1 MITNTF
7 VHLISKNGFQNLIQ
21 NTTAQ
26 VSIETGLKAVGRPA
40 FTLADT
46 HVDKETRKY
55 SAFKELLYQL
65 LCLGIY
71 LAVIPVT
78 FKKGGFAVFKKL
90 CNKLSQHP
98 EFLKSMTKTDTL
110 QGIEKCS
117 IDIFKNEK
125 ALVALHKMSH
135 LSAAKRQDKANDL
148 AQKLL
153 KTIEANTNWEL
164 VKKEYGS
171 KEKFMENMLN
181 KERESRFFRQF
192 FIGKGGIEMSSIVG
206 SVVGLTILAPELSHL
221 ILHPIMKALN
231 LEASHKANSET
242 KPQNIDKQA

>member
-55 SAFKELLYQL
+55 SAVKELLYQT

-78 FKKGGFAVFKKL
+78 FKKGGFAIFKKL
-90 CNKLSQHP
+90 CNKLNKHP
-98 EFLKSMTKTDTL
+98 EFLKSITKTDKL
-110 QGIEKCS
+110 PGIGKCS

-125 ALVALHKMSH
+125 SLVALHNLSH
-135 LSAAKRQDKANDL
+135 LSPAKRQDKTNDL

-153 KTIEANTNWEL
+153 TSIEKNTNWDL

-171 KEKFMENMLN
+171 KEAFIQKLLNSDREND
-181 KERESRFFRQF
+181 FFRQF

-206 SVVGLTILAPELSHL
+206 SVVGLTLLAPELSHL
-221 ILHPIMKALN
+221 ILHPVMKALHM
-231 LEASHKANSET
+231 EAPKAAAEN